1 MSDSLSFSP
10 GTRMEI
16 KLSHKKCP
24 PLKEIF
30 FLHRESGLNP
40 HRSVHPLSSGDSH
53 TCCRNTVALQS
64 TAQLFQAQDK
74 SLTKCFTK
82 EAVL

>member
-1 MSDSLSFSP
+1 MSDSLRFSP

-16 KLSHKKCP
+16 KLSHEKCS
-24 PLKEIF
+24 PLGEIF
-30 FLHRESGLNP
+30 FLHGESGLKP
-40 HRSVHPLSSGDSH
+40 PRIVYPLSSGESH
-53 TCCRNTVALQS
+53 TCCCNTVALQS

-74 SLTKCFTK
+74 SLTNCFTK